1 MEAKLI
7 IPGKICNQFTSGAT
21 AAQNNIMTQKRMET
35 KTGFTFTGR
44 LRSINH
50 AIEGIKIVLLTQH
63 NAWIHAFAT
72 LLVVIAGI
80 LFSVSKTEWIWLI
93 IAIVMVWVA
102 EALNTA
108 FELLCD
114 VTSPEFH
121 PIVKKSKDVAAG
133 SVLISAIGSIIIG
146 ALVFLPRIYNLLNV
160 NIKL

>member
-1 MEAKLI
+1 MTPQEKLL
-7 IPGKICNQFTSGAT
+7 KVDTCFCN
-21 AAQNNIMTQKRMET
+21 I
-35 KTGFTFTGR
+35 TGCHCRIF
-44 LRSINH
+44 
-50 AIEGIKIVLLTQH
+50 
-63 NAWIHAFAT
+63 
-72 LLVVIAGI
+72 
-80 LFSVSKTEWIWLI
+80 FSVSKAEWIWLI
-93 IAIVMVWVA
+93 IAIVIVWVA